1 MSRQLVILVPL
12 FAKCCLFLA
21 AQSPGPMVASE
32 PQLDPGSLFDA
43 AAHRIA
49 PVASSVEVKAGATD
63 QTGGAPQPISVT
75 AQEIQLTAGTYGDL
89 MRFMQTQPGVVS
101 TSDTTNQMLVR
112 GGQPIENLYLVEG
125 FEIPNLNHVAT
136 LGTTGGF
143 GPMIDTA
150 AVRQVKLSTGGYD
163 ATFPE
168 RLSSVTE
175 ISLLENRAHD
185 RHLEADFGIQG
196 IGGLFE
202 LPMLRGDLLSSVHHG
217 LLNVVTSDAG
227 MNGVPSYT
235 DALTSYRREVGSN
248 DRLSFLNIT
257 GWDGIEVTPC
267 VADYAVTS
275 SIQSQYSGWR
285 ETTGAQWQHVHSGNS
300 FSVLTLSD
308 SEQIEQI
315 EQQDQFINPAK
326 ASLYKGNCPIP
337 KRLMKVTPVYSE
349 NTNDASSTMNYR
361 YEWGSSRFWISMGV
375 AGWLKRPNF
384 TILSPLGALSPYGV
398 TDTRTD
404 ATTIRSDFATG
415 ETGSYLQASFRPL
428 NRLSL
433 AGGVRVQTLAFGG
446 HQTVTPRLS
455 ARYSLGESVSAHIGF
470 AGYAQLPPYVYL
482 VAYQQNRSLLP
493 MRATHEVAGL
503 DFGLSRWA
511 ELDVEGYRKR
521 YSDMPTA
528 TEYSS
533 VTLQNMPDLLGEQFV
548 WLPMS
553 STGSGHSS
561 GIEVSGMVHSPSRFM
576 LRGSVAYSKTL
587 SAGLDR
593 KLRPSNY
600 DLPWI
605 VNLVSNM
612 QVGRG
617 LDISGRYGFAT
628 GRPYTPYDLH
638 DSLLQNRPIYD
649 LTSINALRAP
659 FYGRLDMQI
668 SKDFSIRNT
677 HLEIYG
683 GVDNVLNRSNFLTY
697 AWMPLYT
704 RSQRATP
711 GQIPMKEIYQ
721 MPIFPNFGVRMIF
734 R

>member
-1 MSRQLVILVPL
+1 MSRRLGILIPL
-12 FAKCCLFLA
+12 FAPCCCLFLA
-21 AQSPGPMVASE
+21 AQSPAVVASRQ
-32 PQLDPGSLFDA
+32 QLEAGSIFDSA
-43 AAHRIA
+43 ARRIA
-49 PVASSVEVKAGATD
+49 PVTSSVEVKAGVTD
-63 QTGGAPQPISVT
+63 QTTAAPQPVSVT
-75 AQEIQLTAGTYGDL
+75 AQEIQLTAGSYGDL

-112 GGQPIENLYLVEG
+112 GGQPIENLYLVDG
-125 FEIPNLNHVAT
+125 IEIPNLNHLST

-150 AVRQVKLSTGGYD
+150 AVQRVKLYTGGYE
-163 ATFPE
+163 ANFPE

-175 ISLLENRAHD
+175 ISLLENRGHV

-196 IGGLFE
+196 IGGLFQRPV
-202 LPMLRGDLLSSVHHG
+202 LGGDLLTSVHHG
-217 LLNVVTSDAG
+217 LLDVATADAG

-235 DALTSYRREVGSN
+235 DALTSVRRGVGKN
-248 DRLSFLNIT
+248 DRLSLINLV

-285 ETTGAQWQHVHSGNS
+285 ETTGAQWQHLHSSNS
-300 FSVLTLSD
+300 FSVFTLSD

-315 EQQDQFINPAK
+315 EQQDQFIDPSK
-326 ASLYKGNCPIP
+326 ATIFKGSCPIP

-349 NTNDASSTMNYR
+349 NTNDAFSTMSYR
-361 YEWGSSRFWISMGV
+361 YEWGSSRFSISTGV

-384 TILSPLGALSPYGV
+384 TILSPLGALSPYRM
-398 TDTRTD
+398 TDSRTD

-415 ETGSYLQASFRPL
+415 ETGLFLQTSFRPL

-433 AGGVRVQTLAFGG
+433 AGGARVQTFAFGG

-455 ARYSLGESVSAHIGF
+455 ARYSLAESISAHIGF
-470 AGYAQLPPYVYL
+470 ASYAQLPPYVYL
-482 VAYQQNRSLLP
+482 VAYPQNRSLLP
-493 MRATHEVAGL
+493 MRATHEVAGI
-503 DFGLSRWA
+503 DFGPLRWA
-511 ELDVEGYRKR
+511 EFHVEGYRKR
-521 YSDMPTA
+521 YSDMPTS
-528 TEYSS
+528 TEYPS

-553 STGSGHSS
+553 SAGSGRSS
-561 GIEVSGMVHSPSRFM
+561 GIEVSGMVHSSSRFM
-576 LRGSVAYSKTL
+576 LRGSVAYSRTL
-587 SAGLDR
+587 SAGLDQS
-593 KLRPSNY
+593 LRPSNY

-605 VNLVSNM
+605 VNVVSNA

-628 GRPYTPYDLH
+628 GRPYTPYDLQV
-638 DSLLQNRPIYD
+638 SVLENRPIYN
-649 LTSINALRAP
+649 LSSVNALRAP

-668 SKDFSIRNT
+668 SKDVSVKST

-683 GVDNVLNRSNFLTY
+683 GVDNVLNRANFLTY
-697 AWMPLYT
+697 AWMPLFKGK
-704 RSQRATP
+704 RSTAS
-711 GQIPMKEIYQ
+711 QIPLKEIYQ
-721 MPIFPNFGVRMIF
+721 MPIFPNFGIRMIF